1 MPVNKRS
8 GKAGFT
14 LIEVVIG
21 IMVFAI
27 AMSLFISFIVPQAR
41 QSVDPILQV
50 RASELAQSLMSEIA
64 SKAFDEYSQ
73 RTGSNMRCNESGNPV
88 CTQSSLLGPDS
99 GETRNAYNDVD
110 DYNGLNAS
118 GSNIQNGLGAA
129 ITLDGSVLYAGFTVT
144 VRVFYDDDMDGIDDA
159 LTGGAAYVGNS
170 KLIRITITTP
180 GGDDMV
186 FSSYRSN
193 Y

>member
-1 MPVNKRS
+1 MPANQTRFFS
-8 GKAGFT
+8 GFT
-14 LIEVVIG
+14 LIELVIG

-27 AMSLFISFIVPQAR
+27 AMSLFISLIVPQAR

-64 SKAFDEYSQ
+64 SKAFDENSQ
-73 RTGSNMRCNESGNPV
+73 RTGSNARCNESGNPV
-88 CTQSSLLGPDS
+88 CTQSSQLGNDL
-99 GETRNAYNDVD
+99 GENRNTYNDVD

-118 GSNIQNGLGAA
+118 GNNIQNGFGAA
-129 ITLDGSVLYAGFTVT
+129 ITLDGRVLYEGFTVN

-159 LTGGAAYVGNS
+159 LASGATYIGNS
-170 KLIRITITTP
+170 KLIRLTITTP
-180 GGDDMV
+180 SGDDMV

>member
-1 MPVNKRS
+1 MRANKFRLVS
-8 GKAGFT
+8 GFT
-14 LIEVVIG
+14 LIELVIG

-64 SKAFDEYSQ
+64 SKAFDENSS
-73 RTGSNMRCNESGNPV
+73 RDGSNARCNDTGNPL

-118 GSNIQNGLGAA
+118 GNNIQNGFGAA
-129 ITLDGSVLYAGFTVT
+129 ITLDGRVLYEGFTVK

-159 LTGGAAYVGNS
+159 LSHGAGFIGNS
-170 KLIRITITTP
+170 KLIRITLTTP
-180 GGDDMV
+180 IGDDMV
-186 FSSYRSN
+186 LSTYRSN